1 MGPFSPGRGA
11 LPDRS
16 AIAKPAHS
24 DQRRDPKPAIRPS
37 VTSTAAPAGDS
48 TLKGL
53 PGCAGGATG
62 AAHLGAATSTI
73 NMNTIEL
80 ARPETETSAPP
91 AQKRIL
97 VVDDHPVFRRGIAAL
112 IAEQKDLLVCGEAE
126 NAPSALEAM
135 RRLKPEVALL
145 DISMPGT
152 NGIELVKLMVAEQP
166 KLAILMMSMH
176 DESLYALRALR
187 AGAKG
192 YVMKAEA
199 MTHVVAAIRKVIG
212 GEVYVS
218 PRFSERLVFKAIQ
231 SLEGGMGSPVDKLSD
246 RELEVL
252 QLLGKGFGTRE
263 VANELHLSVKTI
275 ETHRA
280 HIKEKL
286 GFKDAGEMV
295 RFAID
300 WVAQEQG

>member
-1 MGPFSPGRGA
+1 MHA
-11 LPDRS
+11 LE
-16 AIAKPAHS
+16 AEQKETPA
-24 DQRRDPKPAIRPS
+24 
-37 VTSTAAPAGDS
+37 V
-48 TLKGL
+48 
-53 PGCAGGATG
+53 
-62 AAHLGAATSTI
+62 
-73 NMNTIEL
+73 E
-80 ARPETETSAPP
+80 AR
-91 AQKRIL
+91 QKRIL
-97 VVDDHPVFRRGIAAL
+97 IVDDHPVFRRGIAAL
-112 IAEQKDLLVCGEAE
+112 LAEQPDLVVCGEAE
-126 NAPSALEAM
+126 NAPAALEAM
-135 RRLKPEVALL
+135 RRLNPDVALV
-145 DISMPGT
+145 DISLPGT
-152 NGIELVKLMVAEQP
+152 NGIELVKSMVAEQP
-166 KLAILMMSMH
+166 KLGILMLSMH
-176 DESLYALRALR
+176 DESLYALRSLR

-192 YVMKAEA
+192 YLMKAEA
-199 MTHVVAAIRKVIG
+199 MTSVIAALRKVISG
-212 GEVYVS
+212 DVYVS

-263 VANELHLSVKTI
+263 IANELHLSIKTI